1 MKSIAFGTH
10 LPVMGFVREKTISRE
25 QLISFAQ
32 KAEELGY
39 DSLSVNDHIVFRTG
53 WLDAISSLS
62 AIAATTHRIKIG
74 TSILNIVI
82 RNPVICAKALSSIDI
97 LSSGRLFVGLGPG
110 SHKGDYDA
118 CGIPFD
124 DRWKRFSE
132 SLRGYSRTLERRRR
146 TKSSLVDYEGKYL

>member
-10 LPVMGFVREKTISRE
+10 LPVMGFEREETISRE

-62 AIAATTHRIKIG
+62 AIAA
-74 TSILNIVI
+74 
-82 RNPVICAKALSSIDI
+82 
-97 LSSGRLFVGLGPG
+97 
-110 SHKGDYDA
+110 Y
-118 CGIPFD
+118 
-124 DRWKRFSE
+124 
-132 SLRGYSRTLERRRR
+132 YS
-146 TKSSLVDYEGKYL
+146 